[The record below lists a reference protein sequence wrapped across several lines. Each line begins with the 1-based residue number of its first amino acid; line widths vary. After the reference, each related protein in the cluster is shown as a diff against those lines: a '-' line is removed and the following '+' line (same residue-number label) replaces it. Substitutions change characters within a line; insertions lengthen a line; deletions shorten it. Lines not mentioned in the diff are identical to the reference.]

1 MEWDGSMYVD
11 GMLPFGLHSAPNI
24 FNAVADALEW
34 CLAKQGVTHVYH
46 YLDDFLVIGSPCS
59 DECKANLHTLQVT
72 CKRLGVPLASE
83 KQEGPATTLTF
94 LRIVIDTVHGE
105 LRLPADKLQRLLT
118 SVNTW
123 LTRKFCTRRDLESL
137 IGTLQHA
144 CKVIKPGQSFL
155 RKAIALLSV
164 TEHRHYHIRLH
175 TDFRSDMMRWKVFAS
190 HWNGTAVLVCSGS
203 PDVTIT
209 SDTSGTWGCGAW
221 CQQKWFQLQWP
232 DIIQN
237 KHIARAHHN
246 CNLYMGQGAQRKA
259 CFVKLRQLSGRTYL
273 SPKQVM

>member
-1 MEWDGSMYVD
+1 M
-11 GMLPFGLHSAPNI
+11 
-24 FNAVADALEW
+24 
-34 CLAKQGVTHVYH
+34 
-46 YLDDFLVIGSPCS
+46 
-59 DECKANLHTLQVT
+59 T

-83 KQEGPATTLTF
+83 KQEGLATTLTF
-94 LRIVIDTVHGE
+94 LRIVIDTVRGE

-164 TEHRHYHIRLH
+164 TEHCHYHIRLH

-190 HWNGTAVLVCSGS
+190 HWNGTAVLVRSGS

-221 CQQKWFQLQWP
+221 CQQRWFQLQWP

-237 KHIARAHHN
+237 KHIAHAHHN
-246 CNLYMGQGAQRKA
+246 CNLHIGQGAQRKA

-273 SPKQVM
+273 FSKQVM